1 MKTTLNCRASGE
13 PFELHPFEEEFCAR
27 LGVPPPTLSPR
38 ERMRQLMAVRNER
51 KLYRRKC
58 DKTGEAIISAYRP
71 ECGLVVYKN
80 SEWWGDGWEGTQFG
94 REFDFTKPFFP
105 QFRALME
112 VVPREGTS
120 VFNSENCDYNGHIRE
135 SKNSYLNALAARCE
149 DALYSYWIA
158 DSKDLIDCGFTK
170 KSTLCYWSM
179 DIENGYEC
187 AGVYES
193 TNCRNCYF
201 SFQLRGCSN
210 CLFCSNLVNKT
221 NYLYNK
227 PVSPAQFA
235 SALKEVIN
243 GSRTYFRQGW

>member
-1 MKTTLNCRASGE
+1 
-13 PFELHPFEEEFCAR
+13 
-27 LGVPPPTLSPR
+27 
-38 ERMRQLMAVRNER
+38 MAVRNER

-94 REFDFTKPFFP
+94 REFDFTKQFFP

-170 KSTLCYWSM
+170 KSTLCY
-179 DIENGYEC
+179 
-187 AGVYES
+187 
-193 TNCRNCYF
+193 
-201 SFQLRGCSN
+201 
-210 CLFCSNLVNKT
+210 
-221 NYLYNK
+221 
-227 PVSPAQFA
+227 
-235 SALKEVIN
+235 
-243 GSRTYFRQGW
+243 